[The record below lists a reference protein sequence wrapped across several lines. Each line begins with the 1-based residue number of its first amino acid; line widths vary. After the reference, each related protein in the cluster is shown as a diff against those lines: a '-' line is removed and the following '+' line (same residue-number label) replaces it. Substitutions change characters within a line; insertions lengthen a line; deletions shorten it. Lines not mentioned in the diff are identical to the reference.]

1 MAKCIKWSAKDEEF
15 LIDKWGVM
23 EIDAIAKK
31 LKRTY
36 LAVMIKAKR
45 LKLGGFYSGNS
56 LSLTATQASKVLN
69 NDRHTVVRWIK
80 NHGLKATQTTFKIKN
95 VWLINFDDLL
105 EWLKDNQHKW
115 DSSKVELYAL
125 GKEEEWLKEKRKKDH
140 SNQVKKH
147 YRWTRQEDSI
157 ALSMWKLGYTKR
169 QIAERVNRSY
179 EAVVSRLHKLN
190 WATGEYVG

>member
-105 EWLKDNQHKW
+105 EWLKDNRHKW

-125 GKEEEWLKEKRKKDH
+125 GKEEEWLKEKRKK
-140 SNQVKKH
+140 
-147 YRWTRQEDSI
+147 
-157 ALSMWKLGYTKR
+157 
-169 QIAERVNRSY
+169 ERSF
-179 EAVVSRLHKLN
+179 
-190 WATGEYVG
+190 